1 LLALTGSPSW
11 GNAEEYPWT
20 TGLLIPYTVEAKAY
34 AALIAERFPD
44 GAEVAVFVVNNE
56 FGQVYAEAFKEI
68 APEYG
73 ITIVD
78 EQTIEAT
85 DSAPP
90 VAQVNAIAAKAP
102 DAVLAVPLGAGCA
115 SFLSEVAAAKAANA
129 GWAPEMYLTN
139 TCSSSLILGLAGA
152 AADGLYTSNNLV
164 DVLDPE
170 TAALPAVA
178 EYLAFMESLGK
189 SDIVTTATA
198 GWHAAEMTVAILKQA
213 QESGV
218 LSRASIINAARNF
231 DQVGSLTREGV
242 RMKMAGVADQFIAES
257 LQVVQYDADTKLFT
271 DIGEL
276 ITEFESGF
284 GSTIDRYVRGR
295 PALRGG
301 PFALSVHFS
310 RNDHDLAGAGDLGD
324 EGPIVAVVVGGAAGE
339 LGSDRGRRGRFAL
352 GVAIGVPGLSR
363 QVLALEELLG
373 LTLEIAG
380 RGGAPGQRQEGQ
392 HAHGH
397 EERGCTSHRLD
408 TLDEMRALF
417 SESNVTMT
425 SAIHTSA
432 KPMMRLVFSFSWY
445 TSQPSRKLMIG
456 TEYCIG
462 PRTVRGSLCDAWAKS
477 SNGIAVMTPVRATRT
492 SSVAEAERKTEFSCW
507 TCQATRA
514 NAGTTRTMVSEV
526 RLSRGDRG
534 TCRFRSPYTDQV
546 AAIARAYTGSRP

>member
-1 LLALTGSPSW
+1 MKRTTTRVFALAMAGALTIAACGGDDGSTTSEAPSTEAPTSEAPTSDAPSTDAPAADAWAVDTADCVDPEGADAPIEGTIKIGSAMPLSGGVAATAFAPVKDGFEAYIAWANEQKLLGDVTIEVQIEDDQYNKDLTPAAVEKLLDSDANVFSGIIGTPNNAAVRDLLNEECYPQLLALTGSPSW

-115 SFLSEVAAAKAANA
+115 SFLTEVAAAKAANA

-139 TCSSSLILGLAGA
+139 TCSSSLILALAGA

-178 EYLAFMESLGK
+178 AYLSYMEGLGK

-198 GWHAAEMTVAILKQA
+198 GWHAAEMTVAILIQA
-213 QESGV
+213 QASEAG
-218 LSRASIINAARNF
+218 LTRASIINAARNF

-276 ITEFESGF
+276 ITEFES
-284 GSTIDRYVRGR
+284 
-295 PALRGG
+295 
-301 PFALSVHFS
+301 
-310 RNDHDLAGAGDLGD
+310 
-324 EGPIVAVVVGGAAGE
+324 
-339 LGSDRGRRGRFAL
+339 
-352 GVAIGVPGLSR
+352 
-363 QVLALEELLG
+363 
-373 LTLEIAG
+373 
-380 RGGAPGQRQEGQ
+380 
-392 HAHGH
+392 
-397 EERGCTSHRLD
+397 
-408 TLDEMRALF
+408 
-417 SESNVTMT
+417 
-425 SAIHTSA
+425 
-432 KPMMRLVFSFSWY
+432 
-445 TSQPSRKLMIG
+445 
-456 TEYCIG
+456 
-462 PRTVRGSLCDAWAKS
+462 
-477 SNGIAVMTPVRATRT
+477 
-492 SSVAEAERKTEFSCW
+492 
-507 TCQATRA
+507 
-514 NAGTTRTMVSEV
+514 
-526 RLSRGDRG
+526 
-534 TCRFRSPYTDQV
+534 
-546 AAIARAYTGSRP
+546 

>member
-1 LLALTGSPSW
+1 MKRTTTRVFALAMAGALTIAACGGDDGSTTSEAPSTEAPTSEAPTSDAPSTDAPAADAWAVDTADCVDPDVAEAPIEGTIKIGSAMPLSGGVAATAFAPVKDGFEAYIAWANEQKLLGDVTIEVQIEDDQYNKDLTPAAVEKLLDSGANVFSGLNGTPNNAAVRDLLNEECYAQLMALTGSPSW
-11 GNAEEYPWT
+11 GKAEEYPWT

-139 TCSSSLILGLAGA
+139 TCSSSLILALAGA

-178 EYLAFMESLGK
+178 AYLSYMEGLGK

-213 QESGV
+213 QGSGV

-242 RMKMAGVADQFIAES
+242 RMKMSGVADQFIAES

-276 ITEFESGF
+276 ITEFES
-284 GSTIDRYVRGR
+284 
-295 PALRGG
+295 
-301 PFALSVHFS
+301 
-310 RNDHDLAGAGDLGD
+310 
-324 EGPIVAVVVGGAAGE
+324 
-339 LGSDRGRRGRFAL
+339 
-352 GVAIGVPGLSR
+352 
-363 QVLALEELLG
+363 
-373 LTLEIAG
+373 
-380 RGGAPGQRQEGQ
+380 
-392 HAHGH
+392 
-397 EERGCTSHRLD
+397 
-408 TLDEMRALF
+408 
-417 SESNVTMT
+417 
-425 SAIHTSA
+425 
-432 KPMMRLVFSFSWY
+432 
-445 TSQPSRKLMIG
+445 
-456 TEYCIG
+456 
-462 PRTVRGSLCDAWAKS
+462 
-477 SNGIAVMTPVRATRT
+477 
-492 SSVAEAERKTEFSCW
+492 
-507 TCQATRA
+507 
-514 NAGTTRTMVSEV
+514 
-526 RLSRGDRG
+526 
-534 TCRFRSPYTDQV
+534 
-546 AAIARAYTGSRP
+546 